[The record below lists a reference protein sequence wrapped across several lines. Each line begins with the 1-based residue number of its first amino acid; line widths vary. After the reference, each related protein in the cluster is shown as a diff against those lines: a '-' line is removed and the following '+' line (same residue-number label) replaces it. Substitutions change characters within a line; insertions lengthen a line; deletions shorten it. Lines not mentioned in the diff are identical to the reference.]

1 MQVKS
6 LVIRKFQ
13 TDWFIISLLEEVKT
27 AIRLGINPSLVVGLA
42 QVSLCHAGP
51 VFLFNSFSP
60 MFNMSRTIAKL
71 QKL

>member
-42 QVSLCHAGP
+42 QVSLCRAGP
-51 VFLFNSFSP
+51 VSFFLTVSLPCS
-60 MFNMSRTIAKL
+60 T
-71 QKL
+71 